1 MTSKLDP
8 QKQESGTLEKFPDFP
23 PRDDL
28 QNSIYLDRPAHQA
41 MLEAHLGSQ
50 DSTIVLG
57 EIPVRQTPGRGG
69 RIRIPDLLVAFNI
82 DRPLAV
88 EQNGYSIRD
97 QGKPPDWVLE
107 VASATTANQD
117 VVNKRQDYA
126 AFGISEYWRFDPTGG
141 RRYDAPIAGDRLM
154 NGAYQP
160 VEIVAIGPDH
170 LHGHSDVLNLDPC
183 WDHGELRWFDPAS
196 QTHLL
201 TFDQEREGRIAERQ
215 ARIAAEAR
223 ANTEREA
230 RAAAEARVRE
240 LEAELEN
247 RDQS

>member
-1 MTSKLDP
+1 MTSKLDR
-8 QKQESGTLEKFPDFP
+8 KKKKSGTLEKFPDSP

-41 MLEAHLGSQ
+41 MLDAHFGSQ
-50 DSTIVLG
+50 NSTIVLS

-88 EQNGYSIRD
+88 EQNGYSIHD
-97 QGKPPDWVLE
+97 QGKPPDFVLE
-107 VASATTANQD
+107 VASPTTANQD

-141 RRYDAPIAGDRLM
+141 RLYDAPIAGDRLM
-154 NGAYQP
+154 DGAYQP
-160 VEIVAIGPDH
+160 VEIVEIGPDH
-170 LHGHSDVLNLDPC
+170 LHGHSDVLNLDSC

-196 QTHLL
+196 QSHLL

-215 ARIAAEAR
+215 ARF
-223 ANTEREA
+223 
-230 RAAAEARVRE
+230 AAEARVRE

-247 RDQS
+247 RDQT